1 MKIIKQ
7 DVRFIDLTPY
17 VNQIT
22 RQDHKLIFLA
32 PPGENH
38 YLLLAYLA
46 SQLTGKLIIEL
57 GTHHGTSSLAM
68 SINGNNTIITYDIAD
83 RYGIQN
89 PPKNI
94 TRRFGDI
101 FKLGQESILLDS
113 ALIFLDTAHTGEFER
128 QVYNYLCDNNYQGIL
143 LLDDIHWNQPMKLF
157 WNSIN
162 VTKYDI
168 TDIGHGICPDGVAGT
183 GLVDFSGQVIIN

>member
-7 DVRFIDLTPY
+7 DVRLIDLTPY
-17 VNQIT
+17 VDQIG
-22 RQDHKLIFLA
+22 RQDHKTIFLA
-32 PPGENH
+32 PPGNNH
-38 YLLLAYLA
+38 YALLAYLA
-46 SQLTGKLIIEL
+46 FQLTGKLIVEL
-57 GTHHGTSSLAM
+57 GTHYGSSSLAM
-68 SINGNNTIITYDIAD
+68 SINDSNTIITYDIAD

-94 TRRFGDI
+94 TRRIGDI
-101 FKLGQESILLDS
+101 FKLGQESILLDAS
-113 ALIFLDTAHTGEFER
+113 LIFLDTAHTGEFEQ
-128 QVYNYLCDNNYQGIL
+128 QVYDYLCDNNYQGIL
-143 LLDDIHWNQPMKLF
+143 LLDDIHWNQPMKSF

-183 GLVDFSGQVIIN
+183 GIVDFSNTLQII